1 MINHQPILDVA
12 KAEAYYSKKDGVPVK
27 YVCTTALYKHAD
39 FAADIF
45 YRETPHAEF
54 GNHYFGLYP
63 NQYANDAVITIVNAD
78 DAVAEL
84 NIDMIVDGNGDLH
97 YSTHRHDYV
106 EVGNRMIDGGRSYTR
121 CDPYSVVKSFIIER
135 GELIKNKDVQHVED
149 VL

>member
-1 MINHQPILDVA
+1 MIKHIPILDIA
-12 KAEAYYSKKDGVPVK
+12 KTEAHYTKKDGVPVK

-39 FAADIF
+39 FAADIY
-45 YRETPHAEF
+45 YRETPHSEF
-54 GNHYFGLYP
+54 GNHYFGLFK

-84 NIDMIVDGNGDLH
+84 SIDMIEDGNGDLH

-121 CDPYSVVKSFIIER
+121 CDPYSVVKSFVVKK
-135 GELIKNKDVQHVED
+135 GKLIKNKAVQHVED